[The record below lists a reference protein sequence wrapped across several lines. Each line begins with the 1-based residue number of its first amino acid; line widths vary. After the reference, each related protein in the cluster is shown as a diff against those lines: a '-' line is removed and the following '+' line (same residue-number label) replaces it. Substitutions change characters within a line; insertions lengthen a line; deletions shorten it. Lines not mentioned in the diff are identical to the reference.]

1 MTEAPLRTLDQ
12 ALLSAWQAE
21 LKATRNLSLKQQLS
35 HREGELRPRFAA
47 HYQQLKTLR
56 RRVRRSLQRQWKRSL
71 AGVALLIALGQAP
84 ALAATI
90 NVSGNCT
97 LVDAITAANNDTT
110 AGGNCTQG
118 SGADRIVLPSGSTQ
132 ELTAVNNTVYG
143 PTGLPVI
150 RSDIIIA
157 GNNSTITRA
166 ASAPEFRI
174 LAVGDP
180 GNLTLRRTT
189 ITGGS
194 VTDVVGVAFSGS
206 GGGILHVG
214 SNTTLTLTTSTISG
228 NAASDSGGGIAINGD
243 LSASKL
249 VLTNSTVSGNSA
261 QDGGGIDIS
270 YAKASLD
277 NSTISGNTAESG
289 GGGVTNYRET
299 VILTN
304 STISGNEAQDGG
316 GALNGFGKM
325 FFVNSTISG
334 NRANSKGGGVYS
346 SGLLTG
352 ALRSDSVFNR
362 TLVSGNT
369 ATVPNGVEVYQLS
382 GGVVTANNF
391 NLFGDRGSTTAQ
403 ALGGSGV
410 ILFGGSDITATSNG
424 TDPTNLEDILNT
436 TLANNGGPT
445 LTHALP
451 ATSPAVDAVT
461 NVNTCPPPAQ
471 DQRGITRPQ
480 DGNGDG
486 ASACDIGSYERQ

>member
-1 MTEAPLRTLDQ
+1 MIEESTRTLDQ
-12 ALLSAWQAE
+12 AILSAWQAE
-21 LKATRNLSLKQQLS
+21 LKATRDPSLKQQLS
-35 HREGELRPRFAA
+35 HREGELLPQFIE
-47 HYQQLKTLR
+47 HYQQLKGLR
-56 RRVRRSLQRQWKRSL
+56 RRVRRGLQRKCKQSL
-71 AGVALLIALGQAP
+71 AGIALLLALGQGP

-90 NVSGNCT
+90 NVNGTTCT
-97 LVDAITAANNDTT
+97 LVNAITAANNNTATGGCT
-110 AGGNCTQG
+110 AGL
-118 SGADRIVLPSGSTQ
+118 GADTIVLPANSTQ
-132 ELTAVNNTVYG
+132 TLTTVNNTFAVA
-143 PTGLPVI
+143 TGLPVI

-228 NAASDSGGGIAINGD
+228 NFASNSGGGIAINGD

-270 YAKASLD
+270 YTNASLD
-277 NSTISGNTAESG
+277 NSTISGNTASSG

-352 ALRSDSVFNR
+352 GLRSDSVFNR
-362 TLVSGNT
+362 TLIAGNT
-369 ATVPNGVEVYQLS
+369 ATVPDGVEVYQLS

-486 ASACDIGSYERQ
+486 GVACDIGSYERQ